1 MGRVGFLACAAAF
14 ARFTAAVLGDSSAGL
29 SATGAL
35 QLTGEPDLR
44 PEAPPPP
51 LEPPDRGPP
60 LGSLRADEGTP
71 PSCRWWRA
79 VGVRSLRSGA
89 VGSSRIM
96 PAGLGLP
103 ADAGPRRTAGGACDG
118 VAAIR
123 APATPLATASA
134 SCSSDCSSA
143 APPPE
148 LMLHAQDVSDTR
160 DIALMSRTGSA

>member
-79 VGVRSLRSGA
+79 VGVRVLDVFHRVETVFRRAGGRGVYPTSLR
-89 VGSSRIM
+89 
-96 PAGLGLP
+96 LP
-103 ADAGPRRTAGGACDG
+103 
-118 VAAIR
+118 
-123 APATPLATASA
+123 
-134 SCSSDCSSA
+134 
-143 APPPE
+143 
-148 LMLHAQDVSDTR
+148 
-160 DIALMSRTGSA
+160 

>member
-1 MGRVGFLACAAAF
+1 MGHIGFLVCAAAF
-14 ARFTAAVLGDSSAGL
+14 ARFTAAVLGDSSTGL

-60 LGSLRADEGTP
+60 LGSLRADEDRPLPP

-103 ADAGPRRTAGGACDG
+103 PDGGPRRTAGA
-118 VAAIR
+118 
-123 APATPLATASA
+123 
-134 SCSSDCSSA
+134 
-143 APPPE
+143 
-148 LMLHAQDVSDTR
+148 
-160 DIALMSRTGSA
+160 